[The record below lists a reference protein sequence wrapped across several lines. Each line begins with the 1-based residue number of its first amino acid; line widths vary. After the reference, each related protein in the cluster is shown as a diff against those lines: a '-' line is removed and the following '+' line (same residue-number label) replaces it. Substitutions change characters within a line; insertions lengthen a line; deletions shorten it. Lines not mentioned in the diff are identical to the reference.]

1 MDLEPTALSS
11 TSMSGDIQDV
21 EVSVRV
27 LKTDIG
33 VGVVLQDQE
42 VKKAVDRARKVSTGR
57 GRGPKEAA
65 ESCPFNTPAGVLDA
79 RRCGVSRNCPKR
91 VKCI

>member
-65 ESCPFNTPAGVLDA
+65 ESCPFKVVRSL
-79 RRCGVSRNCPKR
+79 RRNREFSKILHSN
-91 VKCI
+91 